1 MTIEKTVSG
10 KNAELR
16 LKGWMDTQNAEVL
29 AAAVE
34 ELDPETESL
43 VLDLSELEY
52 TSSAGIRQ
60 LVATHLRMKGAM
72 TLKHVSAEIMD
83 VLHMAGLDAYR
94 TVKTGLKSCR
104 QSGRTRER
112 RRTNREEAFNQPV
125 DYPELRGRFSLF
137 NGYCLHCQLSGK
149 PQGGF

>member
-83 VLHMAGLDAYR
+83 VLHMAGLDQR
-94 TVKTGLKSCR
+94 
-104 QSGRTRER
+104 
-112 RRTNREEAFNQPV
+112 
-125 DYPELRGRFSLF
+125 
-137 NGYCLHCQLSGK
+137 LHIE
-149 PQGGF
+149 P